1 MLKLNYSIYK
11 ICITDWLFGGI
22 CRYESIIGSTQL
34 HVLLMLMT
42 ILKHFLKRNRK
53 LSSAERC
60 LSLFLSVLCVYVC
73 NHHCSGEHE
82 MYAEFALGEIQLGVA
97 YEHVRCMVKL
107 QIWEF
112 FYLLRIALTSHWGV
126 FGLTLK

>member
-1 MLKLNYSIYK
+1 MHNRLVILWYMQIREYHRKHPVARVVDANDDFEALLKEEPQIEFS
-11 ICITDWLFGGI
+11 G
-22 CRYESIIGSTQL
+22 EVS
-34 HVLLMLMT
+34 
-42 ILKHFLKRNRK
+42 
-53 LSSAERC
+53 LSF
-60 LSLFLSVLCVYVC
+60 SLCFMCVCVCVC